1 MEKVK
6 IDKQFALKAKDFL
19 KGAYVSVIAP
29 IVLVVL
35 EQFQI
40 GNFNLDWKALWAL
53 ALSTFVGYL
62 LKNYFAPTA
71 VVIEQP
77 EAQTLAAAKDPDKP
91 IILHPPKGPIGYPK
105 PSPTYPDPEP
115 KP

>member
-35 EQFQI
+35 EQLQV
-40 GNFNLDWKALWAL
+40 GNFNLDWKALGAL

-77 EAQTLAAAKDPDKP
+77 TQTTIEVARRDPDKP
-91 IILHPPKGPIGYPK
+91 ILYPPGTPIHPK
-105 PSPTYPDPEP
+105 PSPTFPDPKQP
-115 KP
+115 